1 MISKRLIS
9 IRKSRKITQKTL
21 GEALGLDDTNAARV
35 KISHYEND
43 RYIPSFDTVCK
54 IADYLGVPEGY
65 FYTRDENLARRI
77 LELYENKEVSFQK
90 SDDILCLQKELK
102 SAEDKISRYKMAIEA
117 FKKVM
122 PK

>member
-21 GEALGLDDTNAARV
+21 SEALGLDDINAARV

-77 LELYENKEVSFQK
+77 LELYENKEVSFQV

-102 SAEDKISRYKMAIEA
+102 NAEDKIKRYKMAIEA